1 MATTAAA
8 AQPPIVNAKTG
19 KLKRILI
26 IAAIA
31 TILLGA
37 GAGVAYFLLH
47 KDSILGPAKAA
58 PALPPVF
65 FPLDSMTVNLQTDDG
80 MHYLRVGLT
89 LKLPDDKAQAVITER
104 MPEVRSHIIEL
115 LSAKRPEDLIGIEGK
130 RTLAKELLTT
140 VKTTAGTPGHPAQVQ
155 EVLFTEFVVQ

>member
-1 MATTAAA
+1 
-8 AQPPIVNAKTG
+8 
-19 KLKRILI
+19 
-26 IAAIA
+26 
-31 TILLGA
+31 
-37 GAGVAYFLLH
+37 
-47 KDSILGPAKAA
+47 
-58 PALPPVF
+58 
-65 FPLDSMTVNLQTDDG
+65 
-80 MHYLRVGLT
+80 VGLT

-130 RTLAKELLTT
+130 RTLANELLTT